1 MFRTQYELVKH
12 GIYCSRSKT
21 VIDNHPEV
29 KDGQDIWQTDDAN
42 VQTLAPSALVPML
55 VKAIQE
61 QQAIIESLTTRITA
75 LEGRIDMSEAVERTA
90 EEKAQ
95 MYSAMLG
102 SVSVITNCLDD
113 DNEFCNDMTKAEKKE
128 RVMRS
133 SGYLSMGVALD
144 DWGSEDMS
152 SVNAAIK
159 AAEDY
164 DPDA

>member
-1 MFRTQYELVKH
+1 
-12 GIYCSRSKT
+12 
-21 VIDNHPEV
+21 
-29 KDGQDIWQTDDAN
+29 
-42 VQTLAPSALVPML
+42 
-55 VKAIQE
+55 
-61 QQAIIESLTTRITA
+61 
-75 LEGRIDMSEAVERTA
+75 MSEEVVERTA

-113 DNEFCNDMTKAEKKE
+113 DNEFCNDMTKAEKKD

-152 SVNAAIK
+152 SINAAIT
-159 AAEDY
+159 AANDY